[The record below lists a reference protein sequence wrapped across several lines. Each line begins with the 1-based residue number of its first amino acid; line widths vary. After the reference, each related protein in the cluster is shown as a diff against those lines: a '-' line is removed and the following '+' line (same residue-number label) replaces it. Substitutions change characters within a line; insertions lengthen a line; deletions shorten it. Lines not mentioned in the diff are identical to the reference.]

1 MRPPDPQLKKM
12 GLQPDCTCADA
23 GPDKHNFLTNY
34 SITSFAFA
42 VYLCFRNPLK
52 LSPPTK
58 NLESATLGTVPTL
71 RVLSKNP
78 PTTLV
83 NDQSAVEGL
92 LAIPR
97 NSAFLQSPMV
107 GRSKPGTSFP
117 TAQRF
122 DCTHRSRME
131 SQFLLLRATTGP
143 TSSSNW
149 PSRSICHRQ
158 LPKIANKIFLARED
172 KPMDLSNPSN

>member
-1 MRPPDPQLKKM
+1 MARHTAIGYPSSMRPPDPQLKKM

-52 LSPPTK
+52 LSPPTQ
-58 NLESATLGTVPTL
+58 NLESPTLGTVPTL
-71 RVLSKNP
+71 RILSKNP

-107 GRSKPGTSFP
+107 GRSKPGARFP
-117 TAQRF
+117 TA
-122 DCTHRSRME
+122 
-131 SQFLLLRATTGP
+131 
-143 TSSSNW
+143 
-149 PSRSICHRQ
+149 
-158 LPKIANKIFLARED
+158 
-172 KPMDLSNPSN
+172 